1 MSKKITLDDISKQL
15 GLSTAAVSK
24 ALRGLDGISEDTR
37 KLVIDTAKR
46 LKYKN
51 FAEHPAEMK
60 SLTGKVLF
68 LVDHRVITEP
78 HTMASYFYMDKA
90 FKEYG
95 MQVTLQ
101 ALPSTDGEL
110 LAEPFLRDAEV
121 VAHFMF
127 GRTSVHIAE
136 VLEKTGKPLIIIDH
150 FFPYSHIDSVLV
162 DDYYGS
168 FLAVKHFV
176 NNGHSRIGFI
186 GDNKLSPGFLARYRG
201 FCDAL
206 EYWGLDMHPEFMYD
220 IRFVNAYGDIRFNI
234 LQEKLDYKHLPTAFF
249 CANDPIAFVLNHAL
263 LAEGIQ
269 VPDEVSIIGFDNLD
283 SCQWQSPPL
292 TSLNYPREQIA
303 VQTVNLLLWRIENP
317 GEPRNK
323 ILIQPDL
330 VTRASVAL
338 AKK

>member
-24 ALRGLDGISEDTR
+24 ALRGLDGISEETR

-46 LKYKN
+46 LKYKS
-51 FAEHPAEMK
+51 FAELPAETK
-60 SLTGKVLF
+60 NVTGKVMF

-101 ALPSTDGEL
+101 VLPSNDDEL
-110 LAEPFLRDAEV
+110 LVEPLLRDPDII
-121 VAHFMF
+121 AHFMF
-127 GRTSVHIAE
+127 GRTSAHIAE
-136 VLEKTGKPLIIIDH
+136 LLGKANKPLIIIDH
-150 FFPYSHIDSVLV
+150 FFPYSNIDSVMV
-162 DDYYGS
+162 DDYYGA

-176 NNGHSRIGFI
+176 NNGHVRIGFI
-186 GDNKLSPGFLARYRG
+186 GDNKLSPGFHARYRG

-206 EYWGLDMHPEFMYD
+206 DYWGLDLHPEFMYD

-234 LQEKLDYKHLPTAFF
+234 LQEKLDFKHLPTAFF
-249 CANDPIAFVLNHAL
+249 CANDPIAFVLNNAL
-263 LAEGIQ
+263 IAEGIQ
-269 VPDEVSIIGFDNLD
+269 IPDEVSIIGFDNLD

-303 VQTVNLLLWRIENP
+303 VQTLNLLLWRMENP
-317 GEPRNK
+317 GEPCNK

-330 VTRASVAL
+330 VKRQSVSI